1 MGCCR
6 NSVVVGEVG
15 TERCVGDGEEGRA
28 GLYTPRRRMNQ
39 KFEHGLVTRAPLE
52 AGQVQL
58 SDPKS
63 RIRWT
68 LPPSLKF
75 DRKWRTLNCPSANS
89 DRLSHA
95 RIHLVLFP
103 PRFTHAHTFPNP
115 QKRPQC
121 RLQSL
126 YTSNVAPWNRS
137 STTNSLPTVAWR
149 LPSPVLVRM
158 TSRARDH
165 WSGGRI

>member
-6 NSVVVGEVG
+6 NSVVVGEVEM
-15 TERCVGDGEEGRA
+15 ERCVGDGGEGRA

-39 KFEHGLVTRAPLE
+39 KFEHDLVTRATFNFRIPRVESDGHCLPLSSSI
-52 AGQVQL
+52 V
-58 SDPKS
+58 
-63 RIRWT
+63 
-68 LPPSLKF
+68 F
-75 DRKWRTLNCPSANS
+75 SANS

-95 RIHLVLFP
+95 HIHLVLFSLHSP
-103 PRFTHAHTFPNP
+103 A
-115 QKRPQC
+115 KIPQC

-126 YTSNVAPWNRS
+126 YTSNVALWNRS
-137 STTNSLPTVAWR
+137 STTNSPPTVAWR
-149 LPSPVLVRM
+149 LQSPVPVRM